1 MSISLRNVRKD
12 YDQQTK
18 VLENVSAEVQTGEFF
33 VIVGPSGCGKSTLLR
48 MVAGLTPITDGEVR
62 INDQVVNELP
72 PKARK
77 LTMVFQNYALYPFL
91 SVWDNVAFG
100 LKARKLSQSDIQHR
114 VDNALKMVSLFDFSK
129 RKPRELS
136 GGQRQRVALARAV
149 ASDADICLMD
159 EPLSNLDAQL
169 RIKMRQEIYNLQ
181 RKLGLTL
188 IYVTH
193 DQVEAMTMADHIM
206 VLNDQHV
213 QQIGTPSEIYQHPAN
228 EFVAQ
233 FFGTPQIN
241 ILPAKRSTQNNHI
254 LTFATN
260 NMQVALN
267 EEISIDSLRIGVR
280 PDELTV
286 ARAESVDS
294 NAVVKNTEFL
304 GNETIIYA
312 TLNSGDD
319 VRAVLP
325 GQVSFR
331 GYEPIKIGIGSHLLF
346 FDNDGKQIALT
357 KEEAVHA

>member
-48 MVAGLTPITDGEVR
+48 MIAGLTPITDGEVR
-62 INDQVVNELP
+62 INDRVVNELP

-100 LKARKLSQSDIQHR
+100 LKARKLSQSDVQNR
-114 VDNALKMVSLFDFSK
+114 VNNALKMVNLTDFK
-129 RKPRELS
+129 NRKPRELS

-169 RIKMRQEIYNLQ
+169 RIRMRQEIYNLQ

-213 QQIGTPSEIYQHPAN
+213 QQIGTPAEIYQHPAN

-241 ILPAKRSTQNNHI
+241 ILPAKRSAANSHL
-254 LTFATN
+254 LTVGSN
-260 NMQVALN
+260 DMQVALN
-267 EEISIDSLRIGVR
+267 EEVPADQLRIGVR
-280 PDELTV
+280 PDELTIS
-286 ARAESVDS
+286 RADSVDS

-304 GNETIIYA
+304 GNETIVYA
-312 TLNSGDD
+312 TLNSGDN

-325 GQVSFR
+325 GQVNFR
-331 GYEPIKIGIGSHLLF
+331 GYEPIKVQVSSHLLF
-346 FDNDGKQIALT
+346 FNNDGERIGLT